1 VGNNGA
7 TTALTI
13 GTGTAG
19 SLTFG
24 GTAQRFL
31 ADFSNATVLSRFAF
45 QAATTNAATGIY
57 ALPNGSS
64 TAASWQATNAA
75 DPTNASKVLI
85 ATNGSTDVQLVSG
98 VNGAGSYL
106 PLAFYNGGSSRMTV
120 SSAGN
125 VNVASGT
132 YENVNTIS
140 SYTIPNGSN
149 AVSSGPISIT
159 GTFVI
164 STGSSW
170 TCV

>member
-24 GTAQRFL
+24 GTAQRFYAEFDDITL
-31 ADFSNATVLSRFAF
+31 ANRFAF
-45 QAATTNAATGIY
+45 VTKNLNSSTGIY
-57 ALPNGSS
+57 ALPNGAS
-64 TAASWQATNAA
+64 TAAAWQAANNS

-98 VNGAGSYL
+98 INGAGSYL
-106 PLAFYNGGSSRMTV
+106 PLAFYNGGISRMTV
-120 SSAGN
+120 SSTGN

-132 YENVNTIS
+132 YENVNTIDA
-140 SYTIPNGSN
+140 YTIPNGSN